1 MTIDKIIKQINNG
14 YHLSE
19 NEIHQAF
26 KELEKYG
33 DILTNYYL
41 TKTKNEK

>member
-1 MTIDKIIKQINNG
+1 MKLEKIIKQIDSG

-26 KELEKYG
+26 KELEKYR

-41 TKTKNEK
+41 TKQKYEK